1 MTRLTAVPVN
11 GKTTEFIWQGH
22 KLIAEADNDKHWQSY
37 FYEPDSY
44 RSLALEHYY
53 KPPQEYIDSVMALDL
68 TLKIFLNLLKNR
80 IKSTQP
86 SIVLRL

>member
-68 TLKIFLNLLKNR
+68 TQPFNAQDCFDLLKKQN
-80 IKSTQP
+80 
-86 SIVLRL
+86 L